1 MIELFNKKITTINK
15 YENSESYNY
24 NNSNLYNLS
33 VQDLKQYFGANI
45 LLKNEI
51 SAICT
56 GVDDKLLI
64 YTTQENGLNDI
75 RLLISTKIGI
85 HQSAISVIFITEFP
99 RNESGKILYSKLHV
113 N

>member
-1 MIELFNKKITTINK
+1 MAKKDSDGYYYIVGRKKRFIKIFGNRISLDEIE
-15 YENSESYNY
+15 
-24 NNSNLYNLS
+24 
-33 VQDLKQYFGANI
+33 NI